1 MRARKFLLTVLAVGT
16 RGISLSNVDST
27 ESRPLARDPAVGNV
41 VPPEIQAR
49 QDADDYWLPKFAT
62 SGKAPLMPGDY
73 EFFRDVKKFGAK
85 GDGETDDSDAINAAV
100 SAGNRCGKGCSSTFA
115 SGALVY
121 FPPGTYKICKPIIQL
136 YHTQFVGNP
145 NSHPVIKGCSDFKGI
160 ALIDANPYGPGGIN
174 WYVNQNQ
181 FFRQVRNFVLDM
193 RDMPKDTRIQDDLP
207 IAPTGIHW
215 QVSQATSLQ
224 NITFKM
230 PRDSDATHVGIVTEN
245 GSGGF
250 VSGSQQYTAHSL
262 TFENCRVAVEMIWD
276 WGFNWQR
283 VRHRKSP
290 ADPNTELRNVRVG
303 VLMPKD
309 PAKTPNLVLD
319 GLFINNVETV
329 IQAPGEPATL
339 NGTLFGKGLEPYA
352 VGKRYNGTNGTV
364 TSGFIKDIPNKPNG
378 LLERGK
384 LFLKSKPQYEKLGA
398 EKILDAVSYGISND
412 GTGDQTTKI
421 NSFLKDAVAAKK
433 AAYFPAGI
441 YQVEG
446 TVFIPKDST
455 VIGSGWSQIMGTGKY
470 FGDIENPKVMIK
482 VGNEDEAGTLEISD
496 MLFTVKGATAGAI
509 LMEWNIREIN
519 QGSVGMWDSHFRVGG
534 AAGTDLDFA
543 NCPKGQFNEKCIAAS
558 LLFHLRRTASGYF
571 ENVWF
576 WTGDHDNDMNLF
588 GESTSSSSQIS
599 VYTGRGVL
607 IESKGPSWFLGGGS
621 EHHTLYQYQLYK
633 ASGLYMGHFQTETPY
648 YQPDPVATKPFAPG
662 KFPGD
667 PTFDDCAKDE
677 PGCVAAWGM
686 RVTDSEDIWVHGAGL
701 YSFFSNYEQ
710 DCIPSRTCQQ
720 RILEVEGA
728 NRNFSISAEDN
739 QKWFT
744 SEISVWVPPEG
755 DTEPEVVY
763 LGPEIYSSGTN
774 TAHCTAPCVMVL
786 PPSALPSTTTISIP
800 DYTTSL
806 QVGPRGS
813 ATTTTI
819 TITIPA
825 ITTDSIR
832 FSNVNVTTGQIASSF
847 QPLPSISLAPQNIT
861 VTEPNGTVVTR
872 TVVLPP
878 WPAVTD
884 GPPQNWSST
893 VPGAWNGTAGIRKPA
908 LTTNLTFTGPA
919 TATVTFDAP
928 ESSRP
933 RPFVCPTTAVV
944 TVTGPTT
951 GDFTGIKGWKIKI
964 PPGVYGP
971 KPPPPPFLQYPPGF
985 TFSIEPTLPVFP
997 KFTIG
1002 FDRKPT
1008 LPPRPAADLC
1018 KPMTATLCPKTL
1030 SYDYTVSGG
1039 QTITTKT
1046 STITPRECPTIT
1058 GCNVNDYTPTIKE
1071 SACKARRTPPPLAR
1085 VRPRAE
1091 FDYKNCVEGGKDAII
1106 YIKGRTPKDA
1116 DAVRAELDIRSEFRA
1131 YTAIESKR
1139 DDIPNPEGGLFDG
1152 GLFLFFYVQNLGE
1165 SELEHLQRKFD
1176 EQVMHTGR
1184 AHGAATQEDPM
1195 LTRGP
1200 QISYIYQFEPRLQAY
1215 RARRQQEIDAL
1226 FDAVGVGKRGVS
1238 ESSKPSKRDSTPL
1251 VTPDWARSQISTPQK
1266 VRRNGQ
1272 VVEVDW
1278 LKDEDTRGDQVDD
1291 PVKQGTRFKGYKYWR
1306 EETDDIKRQSIYL
1319 MEDDCDETHP
1329 ELVDHIERLSVATHY
1344 QLPTD
1349 EERRARAREAE
1360 NGGVYNHGTGVAGH
1374 AGGRKYGVVPAAR
1387 LVCVR
1392 GMNSTETTT
1401 PVEHDLHKLLVVIE
1415 DVLQKPDR
1423 RGRSVVNFSRLVE
1436 DLAFR
1441 EGFLPYNIIHGFA
1454 LLIKILDAL
1463 GVPFVM
1469 GSGNSAVKSDN
1480 TIRSITGI
1488 PAMLGDPEHAE
1499 ELRRHVPTESSL
1511 FLPNIIVV
1519 GAVGVG
1525 GGKDVEY
1532 QEADWMTT
1540 FAPGHYVLTSQPSM
1554 IGKDFV
1560 LDQGTSLATPIVAG
1574 VVAYIRAQDSRWQ
1587 KQLEEPRNVK
1597 SMVRYLTRKL
1607 KSDGDLVDDPTL
1619 KWEARFDGAG
1629 DGQRPFIWN
1638 GEVFGKSCL
1647 RNHGDADLQGVCP
1660 DIPDSLGGVDPND
1673 RSVGER
1679 VLGSGGAVPM
1689 PGPVQFEPGPPGP
1702 TCTTGC
1708 GDHCTGYYCDP
1719 TPRATPPDFFEPTTT
1734 SAPGPPRGPVTDA
1747 PAIPPARGCVTS
1759 VSCETEKIWPKTCR
1773 SSTSCWSDD
1782 QGPTSACSY
1791 DVKCQGQGGRT
1802 AFCQT
1807 VSTSCWGGA
1816 TATPAPEVPVPSQ
1829 QFKDDVELTCGSS
1842 CKPPL
1847 FARRDRELCQ
1857 GAADGL
1863 ESDAVY
1869 RDNSTKAGSCEY
1881 SRGYGCGVWV
1891 EGSGCRMRGDEMRYA
1906 FSQMFVGS
1914 SCDKCQ
1920 RMKFGSNKE
1929 CAMVIDYVTGC
1940 DGNN

>member
-1 MRARKFLLTVLAVGT
+1 MRARKFLLAVLVVETWGF
-16 RGISLSNVDST
+16 SLSNADST
-27 ESRPLARDPAVGNV
+27 ESRPLSRDPAVGNV
-41 VPPEIQAR
+41 VSPEIQAR
-49 QDADDYWLPKFAT
+49 QDADNYWLPKFAT

-73 EFFRDVKKFGAK
+73 EFFRDVKRFGAK
-85 GDGETDDSDAINAAV
+85 GDGVTDDSDAIKAAV

-115 SGALVY
+115 SGALMY

-193 RDMPKDTRIQDDLP
+193 RDMPKDTRIQDDIP

-250 VSGSQQYTAHSL
+250 VSG
-262 TFENCRVAVEMIWD
+262 
-276 WGFNWQR
+276 
-283 VRHRKSP
+283 
-290 ADPNTELRNVRVG
+290 
-303 VLMPKD
+303 
-309 PAKTPNLVLD
+309 
-319 GLFINNVETV
+319 
-329 IQAPGEPATL
+329 
-339 NGTLFGKGLEPYA
+339 TLFGKGLEPYA
-352 VGKRYNGTNGTV
+352 VGKRYNGTNGNE

-446 TVFIPKDST
+446 TVFIPKDSM
-455 VIGSGWSQIMGTGKY
+455 IMGTGNY
-470 FGDIENPKVMIK
+470 FEDIDNPKVIIK

-543 NCPKGQFNEKCIAAS
+543 NCPKGQFNEKC
-558 LLFHLRRTASGYF
+558 
-571 ENVWF
+571 
-576 WTGDHDNDMNLF
+576 
-588 GESTSSSSQIS
+588 
-599 VYTGRGVL
+599 
-607 IESKGPSWFLGGGS
+607 PSWFLGGGS

-633 ASGLYMGHFQTETPY
+633 ASGGLYMGHFQTETPY
-648 YQPDPVATKPFAPG
+648 CQPDPVTTKPFAPG

-667 PTFDDCAKDE
+667 PTFDDCAKNE
-677 PGCVAAWGM
+677 PGCVAAWGT

-710 DCIPSRTCQQ
+710 DCIPTRTCQQ
-720 RILEVEGA
+720 RILEVEGSKDVVFY
-728 NRNFSISAEDN
+728 NIFTVGTAEAATEEN

-763 LGPEIYSSGTN
+763 LGPEIYSSGIN

-806 QVGPRGS
+806 EVGPLGS
-813 ATTTTI
+813 STTTTI
-819 TITIPA
+819 TITLPA

-832 FSNVNVTTGQIASSF
+832 FSNVNVTTGQTASSF

-893 VPGAWNGTAGIRKPA
+893 IPRAWNGTAGVRKPA
-908 LTTNLTFTGPA
+908 LTTNLTSTGPA

-928 ESSRP
+928 ESPRR

-951 GDFTGIKGWKIKI
+951 GGFTFDCTSVTRTTVAPPALPTYTDFIGSMTPVLEEDEDDDDDNDDGTCINGIKGWKIKI
-964 PPGVYGP
+964 PPRIYGP

-985 TFSIEPTLPVFP
+985 TFSIKPTLPVFP

-1008 LPPRPAADLC
+1008 LPPRPATNLC
-1018 KPMTATLCPKTL
+1018 TPMSATLCPKKL
-1030 SYDYTVSGG
+1030 SYEYTVSGG
-1039 QTITTKT
+1039 RTTTTKT
-1046 STITPRECPTIT
+1046 STITPEVCPTIT

-1106 YIKGRTPKDA
+1106 YIKGKTPKDV
-1116 DAVRAELDIRSEFRA
+1116 DVVRAELDIRSEFRA
-1131 YTAIESKR
+1131 YSAIESKR
-1139 DDIPNPEGGLFDG
+1139 DDIPNPDGPKGAVFEG

-1165 SELEHLQRKFD
+1165 SELEHLKSKFD
-1176 EQVMHTGR
+1176 DE
-1184 AHGAATQEDPM
+1184 
-1195 LTRGP
+1195 
-1200 QISYIYQFEPRLQAY
+1200 FEPRLRDY
-1215 RARRQQEIDAL
+1215 RARRQQETDAFNDAL
-1226 FDAVGVGKRGVS
+1226 KNRGLS
-1238 ESSKPSKRDSTPL
+1238 ESPKSSKRDSTPL
-1251 VTPDWARSQISTPQK
+1251 LTPDWARSQISTPRK

-1272 VVEVDW
+1272 IVEVDW
-1278 LKDEDTRGDQVDD
+1278 LEDEDTRGDQEDD
-1291 PVKQGTRFKGYKYWR
+1291 PVTQGVRFTGYKYWR

-1319 MEDDCDETHP
+1319 MGNDCDETHP
-1329 ELVDHIERLSVATHY
+1329 ELVDHIERLSVPTHY
-1344 QLPTD
+1344 QLSTD
-1349 EERRARAREAE
+1349 EERGAQAQEGRK
-1360 NGGVYNHGTGVAGH
+1360 GGIYNHGTGVAGH
-1374 AGGRKYGVVPAAR
+1374 AGGRKYGVVPTAR
-1387 LVCVR
+1387 LVCAR
-1392 GMNSTETTT
+1392 GTDTTKPTT
-1401 PVEHDLHKLLVVIE
+1401 PVEHDLHKLLMVIE
-1415 DVLQKPDR
+1415 DILQKEER
-1423 RGRSVVNFSRLVE
+1423 QGRSVVNFSRLAE
-1436 DLAFR
+1436 DWAFSD
-1441 EGFLPYNIIHGFA
+1441 GYLPYNIIHSFA
-1454 LLIKILDAL
+1454 LLIKILAAL
-1463 GVPFVM
+1463 NVPFVA
-1469 GSGNSAVKSDN
+1469 GSGNDAVLSDD

-1488 PAMLGDPEHAE
+1488 PAILGNLEQANGFRQHLPEG
-1499 ELRRHVPTESSL
+1499 SL

-1519 GAVGVG
+1519 GSVGVG
-1525 GGKDVEY
+1525 GGTDIQF

-1540 FAPGHYVLTSQPSM
+1540 FAPGQRVLTSQPSM

-1560 LDQGTSLATPIVAG
+1560 LDQGTSLETPIVAG
-1574 VVAYIRAQDSRWQ
+1574 VVAYIRAQNSRWQ
-1587 KQLEEPRNVK
+1587 EQLKEPKNVK

-1607 KSDGDLVDDPTL
+1607 KSNGDLGDVVTL
-1619 KWEARFDGAG
+1619 KNEARYDV
-1629 DGQRPFIWN
+1629 DTDNGQRPFIWN

-1647 RNHGDADLQGVCP
+1647 RNHGDADLQGACP
-1660 DIPDSLGGVDPND
+1660 DIPDSLDGVDPND
-1673 RSVGER
+1673 PSVGER

-1689 PGPVQFEPGPPGP
+1689 PGPVQFEPGPPEP
-1702 TCTTGC
+1702 TCSAGC
-1708 GDHCTGYYCDP
+1708 GDLCTGYYCNP
-1719 TPRATPPDFFEPTTT
+1719 TPQKTPPDFFEPTTT
-1734 SAPGPPRGPVTDA
+1734 FTPGPPRGPVTDA
-1747 PAIPPARGCVTS
+1747 PAIPPAKRCVTS
-1759 VSCETEKIWPKTCR
+1759 VSCETEKIWPKTCH
-1773 SSTSCWSDD
+1773 SSTSCWSND

-1802 AFCQT
+1802 AACQT

-1816 TATPAPEVPVPSQ
+1816 TATAAPEVPVPSEQ
-1829 QFKDDVELTCGSS
+1829 LKNDVEFTGGES
-1842 CKPPL
+1842 CNRSV
-1847 FARRDRELCQ
+1847 FAKRDRDLCQ
-1857 GAADGL
+1857 GAANALG
-1863 ESDAVY
+1863 SDYVY
-1869 RDNSTKAGSCEY
+1869 WGNSTKLGACDVKRGS
-1881 SRGYGCGVWV
+1881 GCGV
-1891 EGSGCRMRGDEMRYA
+1891 GIDGDDCRMRGDAIRSA
-1906 FSQMFVGS
+1906 FSKMS
-1914 SCDKCQ
+1914 NRPCDKCQ
-1920 RMKFGSNKE
+1920 RMKFGSKKE
-1929 CAMVIDYVTGC
+1929 CTMRIDYVTACEG
-1940 DGNN
+1940 DDLNN